1 MKKKIELL
9 LTFLKSNKW
18 RFIIVIKDKKWL
30 VKSVNIFFFLTFKA
44 HPTYTTVITR
54 WTLKMVIDYQAI
66 FLISALIP
74 EYSIFNE
81 HLVCEYKDISTN
93 WFRS

>member
-1 MKKKIELL
+1 MEVYHC
-9 LTFLKSNKW
+9 NKGQEMVGE
-18 RFIIVIKDKKWL
+18 ISQHL
-30 VKSVNIFFFLTFKA
+30 FFLTFKA